1 MQTFDEWLISRLR
14 AAGAY
19 AGLSDG
25 AFGRSVIEALQRYQR
40 AEGLPVTGQA
50 DTATVERL
58 QNMEAPRATPVAPPT
73 TSPEPPWMREARRY
87 MGIKEIPGPKSNPTI
102 LGFAK
107 KLGGWVASYYTND
120 DTAWCGLFVGNCIA
134 ITLPSEPLPANP
146 LGALEWNKFGTAVQ
160 IPAVGAIMTFT
171 RTGGGHVGMYVGE
184 DADAFH
190 ILGGNQANSVSI
202 TRVAKNRLA
211 GIRWPKSVPM
221 VSGKRV
227 MMTAAGSPL
236 SSNEA

>member
-19 AGLSDG
+19 AGLQDG
-25 AFGRSVIEALQRYQR
+25 AYGRSVIQALQRYQQ
-40 AEGLPVTGQA
+40 AEGLKVTGQA
-50 DTATVERL
+50 DPETVAAL
-58 QNMEAPRATPVAPPT
+58 QKISTPRVAAVAPPT
-73 TSPEPPWMREARRY
+73 TSPEPVWMREARRY

-134 ITLPSEPLPANP
+134 TTLPTETLPANP
-146 LGALEWNKFGTAVQ
+146 LGALEWNKFGVLMQ
-160 IPAVGAIMTFT
+160 IPAVGAIMTFR

-184 DADAFH
+184 DTDAYH
-190 ILGGNQANSVSI
+190 ILGGNQANSVNV
-202 TRVAKNRLA
+202 TRVAKDRLA
-211 GIRWPKSVPM
+211 GIRWPKTAQAAN
-221 VSGKRV
+221 GARV
-227 MMTAAGSPL
+227 MLTAAGAPL
-236 SSNEA
+236 SRNEA